1 MQTSL
6 KDISDTVVQIF
17 DILDLLIYR
26 LTLLGL
32 AIIGAYSLIRGHLP

>member
-6 KDISDTVVQIF
+6 KDISDTIVQIF

-26 LTLLGL
+26 PMLLGL
-32 AIIGAYSLIRGHLP
+32 ALIGAYALIRGHLP